1 MALEPIVVTVD
12 ADMAD
17 LVPLFLTQRKADQK
31 AVAAA
36 IAARDFDAIRK
47 IGHAMAGAG
56 TSYGFEALSLLGDRL
71 GHAARVADVA
81 ALEALRREFDDYM
94 ARLNVNY
101 L

>member
-1 MALEPIVVTVD
+1 MALEPIVITVD

-31 AVAAA
+31 AVAVA
-36 IAARDFDAIRK
+36 IAALDFDGLRK

-71 GHAARVADVA
+71 GQAARAADVP

-94 ARLNVNY
+94 ARLVVKY